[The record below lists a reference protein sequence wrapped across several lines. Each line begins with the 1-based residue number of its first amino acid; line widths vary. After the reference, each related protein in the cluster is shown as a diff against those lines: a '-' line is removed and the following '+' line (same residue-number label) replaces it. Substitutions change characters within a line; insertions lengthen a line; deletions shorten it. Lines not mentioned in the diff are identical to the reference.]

1 MLADEDFLFQNLQCS
16 AICFAKMKN
25 ISVKKILDT
34 LLNGVDGSEKPLN
47 YNARTRLLA
56 VGIYLLYAEG
66 RHLNDLL
73 PILLEIY
80 GNLPRLKWMD
90 DGVPNRQDKVPI
102 QEQFAMC
109 FNTVLSELASNYS
122 DVRDIIVSAQI
133 ELLMVTSDIIIDICG
148 QMQPQFQTKCYL
160 VRIICF
166 MIGLLRAFGRYS
178 IDKDHP
184 LISVIYPVPFTIA
197 DMDTHNNQIAESSR
211 AGTLRLTT
219 DSEVFVWND
228 AITTEK
234 QDQKERLQKMFSKH
248 ASSFVLPPFFDNNP
262 PKFKFTITE
271 LNSFSEIMERLLI
284 KPLLDVIDGY
294 ATDVYIAGQIKRF
307 PYKTLSECLSLVFIT
322 AARDAYAPYDVLKF
336 EKSLSQKFV
345 RKVKTFA
352 AELYS
357 KGEDFLNAQK
367 LNEDERTLR
376 CPLLINRAKMN
387 ILCSSACLQLMVWAT
402 CDEIDAESLHATITD
417 RLWHGYGH
425 RHTSAKIPLIM
436 MALEALGSLAVK
448 FPTIATTLAV
458 NSLSQF
464 LVEPSPVFSKLAIDL
479 GIMEK
484 RVFSEGDRKDG
495 DMAKKKLAF
504 ESLRKVAIN
513 SLCKALRSAM
523 IIDSSSVQACLT
535 NISSKLFLIA
545 NKDSNYGSALALENA
560 IRIVGGIGATLVD
573 IENVPQLAFN
583 VFQQAFTETSAN
595 HDVIVAELAN
605 MWIAGA
611 RSIHDLIWLLFTK
624 ITIESSSR
632 AYDADAAD
640 GVEHRY
646 AYLSLAVDSA
656 MAKIAENVIHDED
669 KMTLLYRLLELFVQ
683 LGHEGRKAGE
693 KLAKVMKLSTGAGN
707 LGVLIP
713 KIASLLRRS
722 KTIKNPS
729 VRLRNLFRDFWFCC
743 TVLGFN
749 VARIGLWPEEWFE
762 AACEIACKS
771 PVLTPQESL
780 RAELIANSTIKS
792 NSVLPAELQEIRVT
806 ILSEISPSPEVI
818 AVVNKLEFTH
828 CIYLLSVFR
837 MELMRALHSAEP
849 EAVHSIFQYLE
860 DRSIR
865 KDKDGIWTCL
875 LTAARAIFS
884 EYLKVASGRNLDS
897 THERQLEL
905 HAQFLLIMFNH
916 HLKEV
921 RKCADTC
928 LTNLIGS
935 FPHLLWNG
943 NVINVALQILEALSN
958 NLEND
963 TDCKIMTLSFPSL
976 ERTIQLQDTLDRR
989 KLIVHDF
996 SLRCEQIL
1004 KEAVKWAPGST
1015 RSNFVKY
1022 IASINPGYTGNFR
1035 LTVEAI
1041 LKSLNDASGYTND
1054 TSPSLYLF
1062 ALHLRSLYIGKVK
1075 GMIETFKTE
1084 EGTKPQEQLADLFE
1098 EQLERACANQSD
1110 NEISECVFSLA
1121 ALLILMREISNQKL
1135 DSRLLHIL
1143 VFVPLRNFTASTMRL
1158 CIIVW
1163 NWTLVARDDI
1173 QLQFLREMATCWT
1186 IAAQDQLGI
1195 FQRDSEIVSPLS
1207 LQCCSPPKRPHIIPH
1222 DIWICFL
1229 VERVDIAKYSSK
1241 EQLDILE
1248 LMFVQ
1253 TLPLHVGRV
1262 RVDINSPLCISFD
1275 SNLYRVDLTH
1285 VTMTRNVEAIGLRC
1299 RLLNCVLSM
1308 IQRDSISFHISKN
1321 ILRQRV
1327 YCTMLDYFSVAAQTP
1342 TQNLAQLKN
1351 DIRWLITFWNT
1362 LFSDVKYIK
1371 KEIFASIDNEL
1382 NLESLQ
1388 QILNDT
1394 YKSGMAYNRAD
1405 MQTRHAMTTSVSNWV
1420 TLVAAQG
1427 KAGSLPKSALSD
1439 DPSRSNPN
1447 RHAEQ
1452 QLKLYNRYR
1461 NLILIFVANEIERLT
1476 AWLNPLGEAMGL
1488 EDSNIEQWRKSTFP
1502 EARTEA
1508 RLLRENVKI
1517 AWQIC
1522 PDLAVYMPSRFR
1534 SCSACQTAV
1543 QELLVNSPEMVT
1555 DLPEALSLMLGE
1567 GKILEEKVEDLK
1579 TLSHILTWA
1588 VCDPVMALSLLG
1600 ARQYPTHPITVQ
1612 YAVHVLKS
1620 YPPDVLLLYIPQ
1632 LVQAL
1637 RYDSMGYVAELIMW
1651 LAGHSQLL
1659 AHQLLWNMQANMY
1672 RDEDSKE
1679 KDPDL
1684 YEPLSELINKIISN
1698 MEGAARKFYDNEF
1711 DLFKNI
1717 TDISGKIRL
1726 FPKGEARKKACLSA
1740 LAEIHIKTVT
1750 YLPSNPEAVVLDI
1763 DYKSGTP
1770 MQSAAKAPF
1779 LARFKVL
1786 RCGIEKLEQ
1795 LGIAAHQQKHTP
1807 EADIRF
1813 LSKAEES
1820 LVCWQAA
1827 IFKVGD
1833 DVRQDMLALQLMSL
1847 MRKIFNSVDL
1857 DIRLFPY
1864 RVVATGPGCGIIECV
1879 PNSKSRDQLGRQTD
1893 FGLYEYFLTTYG
1905 DENTET
1911 LQLAR
1916 RNFIRSMAAYSV
1928 FSFLLQ
1934 IKDRHNGNIM
1944 IDSDGHIVHID
1955 FGFMFESSPGG
1966 NLGFEPDFKLSQEM
1980 VAIMGGKMEAP
1991 SFRLFASLCVQAYL
2005 AVRPYYKA
2013 FIALVSLMLD
2023 THLPCFRGKTIQQ
2036 FRDRFAPQL
2045 SDRDAAKYMMSI
2057 IRNCFLNVRSKIITI
2072 PH

>member
-1 MLADEDFLFQNLQCS
+1 MKSIWLVPFVIDGLFRGVCISSFRGHDEDFLFQNLQCS

-387 ILCSSACLQLMVWAT
+387 ILCSSACLELMVWAT

-495 DMAKKKLAF
+495 DMAKKS
-504 ESLRKVAIN
+504 SLLKTVMF
-513 SLCKALRSAM
+513 S
-523 IIDSSSVQACLT
+523 
-535 NISSKLFLIA
+535 
-545 NKDSNYGSALALENA
+545 GSALALENA

-693 KLAKVMKLSTGAGN
+693 KLAKVMKIEDN
-707 LGVLIP
+707 
-713 KIASLLRRS
+713 
-722 KTIKNPS
+722 KNPS

-1054 TSPSLYLF
+1054 TSPSLYL
-1062 ALHLRSLYIGKVK
+1062 
-1075 GMIETFKTE
+1075 
-1084 EGTKPQEQLADLFE
+1084 
-1098 EQLERACANQSD
+1098 
-1110 NEISECVFSLA
+1110 
-1121 ALLILMREISNQKL
+1121 
-1135 DSRLLHIL
+1135 
-1143 VFVPLRNFTASTMRL
+1143 
-1158 CIIVW
+1158 
-1163 NWTLVARDDI
+1163 
-1173 QLQFLREMATCWT
+1173 
-1186 IAAQDQLGI
+1186 
-1195 FQRDSEIVSPLS
+1195 
-1207 LQCCSPPKRPHIIPH
+1207 
-1222 DIWICFL
+1222 
-1229 VERVDIAKYSSK
+1229 
-1241 EQLDILE
+1241 
-1248 LMFVQ
+1248 
-1253 TLPLHVGRV
+1253 
-1262 RVDINSPLCISFD
+1262 
-1275 SNLYRVDLTH
+1275 
-1285 VTMTRNVEAIGLRC
+1285 
-1299 RLLNCVLSM
+1299 
-1308 IQRDSISFHISKN
+1308 
-1321 ILRQRV
+1321 
-1327 YCTMLDYFSVAAQTP
+1327 
-1342 TQNLAQLKN
+1342 
-1351 DIRWLITFWNT
+1351 
-1362 LFSDVKYIK
+1362 
-1371 KEIFASIDNEL
+1371 
-1382 NLESLQ
+1382 
-1388 QILNDT
+1388 
-1394 YKSGMAYNRAD
+1394 
-1405 MQTRHAMTTSVSNWV
+1405 
-1420 TLVAAQG
+1420 
-1427 KAGSLPKSALSD
+1427 
-1439 DPSRSNPN
+1439 
-1447 RHAEQ
+1447 
-1452 QLKLYNRYR
+1452 
-1461 NLILIFVANEIERLT
+1461 
-1476 AWLNPLGEAMGL
+1476 
-1488 EDSNIEQWRKSTFP
+1488 
-1502 EARTEA
+1502 
-1508 RLLRENVKI
+1508 
-1517 AWQIC
+1517 
-1522 PDLAVYMPSRFR
+1522 
-1534 SCSACQTAV
+1534 
-1543 QELLVNSPEMVT
+1543 
-1555 DLPEALSLMLGE
+1555 
-1567 GKILEEKVEDLK
+1567 
-1579 TLSHILTWA
+1579 
-1588 VCDPVMALSLLG
+1588 
-1600 ARQYPTHPITVQ
+1600 
-1612 YAVHVLKS
+1612 
-1620 YPPDVLLLYIPQ
+1620 LLY
-1632 LVQAL
+1632 
-1637 RYDSMGYVAELIMW
+1637 
-1651 LAGHSQLL
+1651 
-1659 AHQLLWNMQANMY
+1659 
-1672 RDEDSKE
+1672 
-1679 KDPDL
+1679 
-1684 YEPLSELINKIISN
+1684 
-1698 MEGAARKFYDNEF
+1698 
-1711 DLFKNI
+1711 
-1717 TDISGKIRL
+1717 T
-1726 FPKGEARKKACLSA
+1726 
-1740 LAEIHIKTVT
+1740 
-1750 YLPSNPEAVVLDI
+1750 
-1763 DYKSGTP
+1763 
-1770 MQSAAKAPF
+1770 
-1779 LARFKVL
+1779 
-1786 RCGIEKLEQ
+1786 
-1795 LGIAAHQQKHTP
+1795 
-1807 EADIRF
+1807 
-1813 LSKAEES
+1813 
-1820 LVCWQAA
+1820 
-1827 IFKVGD
+1827 
-1833 DVRQDMLALQLMSL
+1833 
-1847 MRKIFNSVDL
+1847 
-1857 DIRLFPY
+1857 
-1864 RVVATGPGCGIIECV
+1864 
-1879 PNSKSRDQLGRQTD
+1879 
-1893 FGLYEYFLTTYG
+1893 
-1905 DENTET
+1905 
-1911 LQLAR
+1911 
-1916 RNFIRSMAAYSV
+1916 
-1928 FSFLLQ
+1928 
-1934 IKDRHNGNIM
+1934 
-1944 IDSDGHIVHID
+1944 
-1955 FGFMFESSPGG
+1955 
-1966 NLGFEPDFKLSQEM
+1966 
-1980 VAIMGGKMEAP
+1980 
-1991 SFRLFASLCVQAYL
+1991 
-2005 AVRPYYKA
+2005 
-2013 FIALVSLMLD
+2013 
-2023 THLPCFRGKTIQQ
+2023 
-2036 FRDRFAPQL
+2036 
-2045 SDRDAAKYMMSI
+2045 
-2057 IRNCFLNVRSKIITI
+2057 
-2072 PH
+2072 